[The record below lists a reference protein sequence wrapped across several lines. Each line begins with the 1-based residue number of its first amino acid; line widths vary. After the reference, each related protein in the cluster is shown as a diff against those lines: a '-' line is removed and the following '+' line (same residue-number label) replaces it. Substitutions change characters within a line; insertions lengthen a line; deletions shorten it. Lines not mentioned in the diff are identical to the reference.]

1 MKKTGSIDLLL
12 FSEELKT
19 IFWGRKKPSNIQGLG
34 WGPEFWIYIMIYVI
48 VMSLGA
54 GIFHSHYAE
63 KLEEQNNFFKN
74 LDGQKEFT
82 ANPMKGKP
90 SQRKTTV

>member
-1 MKKTGSIDLLL
+1 M
-12 FSEELKT
+12 SEEMKT

-48 VMSLGA
+48 IMSLGA
-54 GIFHSHYAE
+54 GIFHSHSAE
-63 KLEEQNNFFKN
+63 QLEEQNNFIKA
-74 LDGQKEFT
+74 LGSQQEF
-82 ANPMKGKP
+82 AVNPLKGKP